1 MDSLYT
7 LLVEIWTYEQ
17 DRLRYIPVHSKRF
30 EPMNKIEMYVPVHSN
45 RFEPMNK
52 IEMCIPVHSNRDE
65 Q

>member
-1 MDSLYT
+1 
-7 LLVEIWTYEQ
+7 
-17 DRLRYIPVHSKRF
+17 
-30 EPMNKIEMYVPVHSN
+30 MNKIEMYVPVHSN